1 MSNFAIANDAEGA
14 IASANKLMLKQSFLT
29 MLYLSITKRKIM
41 HTTNLRKVGGS
52 IMLAIPPAV
61 LEILNL
67 QSGTTVGVAVDNG
80 RLIIEPQLKPQY
92 SLDELLAQCNSN
104 APITEDD
111 RVWLDVKP
119 VGNEL

>member
-1 MSNFAIANDAEGA
+1 
-14 IASANKLMLKQSFLT
+14 MLKQNFLT

>member
-1 MSNFAIANDAEGA
+1 
-14 IASANKLMLKQSFLT
+14 
-29 MLYLSITKRKIM
+29 M

-80 RLIIEPQLKPQY
+80 RLIIEPQSKPQY
-92 SLDELLAQCNSN
+92 SLEELLAQCNPN
-104 APITEDD
+104 APLTEDD
-111 RVWLDVKP
+111 RAWLDVKP

>member
-1 MSNFAIANDAEGA
+1 M
-14 IASANKLMLKQSFLT
+14 T
-29 MLYLSITKRKIM
+29 M

-67 QSGTTVGVAVDNG
+67 QSGTTVGVAVHDG
-80 RLIIEPQLKPQY
+80 KLIIEAQSKPQY
-92 SLDELLAQCNSN
+92 SLDELLAQCDLN

-111 RVWLDVKP
+111 QAWLDIKS

>member
-1 MSNFAIANDAEGA
+1 
-14 IASANKLMLKQSFLT
+14 
-29 MLYLSITKRKIM
+29 MLYLSITIRKIM

-80 RLIIEPQLKPQY
+80 RLIIEPQPKPQY
-92 SLDELLAQCNSN
+92 SLEELLAQCNPN

-111 RVWLDVKP
+111 LVWLDAKP
-119 VGNEL
+119 VGNETW

>member
-1 MSNFAIANDAEGA
+1 
-14 IASANKLMLKQSFLT
+14 
-29 MLYLSITKRKIM
+29 MLYLNITNKEVM

-92 SLDELLAQCNSN
+92 SLLRE
-104 APITEDD
+104 
-111 RVWLDVKP
+111 RVVQDKL
-119 VGNEL
+119 G

>member
-1 MSNFAIANDAEGA
+1 
-14 IASANKLMLKQSFLT
+14 
-29 MLYLSITKRKIM
+29 M

-52 IMLAIPPAV
+52 IMLAIPPAI

-80 RLIIEPQLKPQY
+80 RLIIEPQPKPQY
-92 SLDELLAQCNSN
+92 SLDELLAKCNPN

-111 RVWLDVKP
+111 RIWLDVEP

>member
-1 MSNFAIANDAEGA
+1 
-14 IASANKLMLKQSFLT
+14 
-29 MLYLSITKRKIM
+29 MLYLSIITRKIM
-41 HTTNLRKVGGS
+41 HTTNLREVGGS

-67 QSGTTVGVAVDNG
+67 QSGTTVGVTVKNG
-80 RLIIEPQLKPQY
+80 RLIIEPQSKPQY
-92 SLDELLAQCNSN
+92 SLEELLAQCNPN
-104 APITEDD
+104 APITKDD

>member
-1 MSNFAIANDAEGA
+1 
-14 IASANKLMLKQSFLT
+14 
-29 MLYLSITKRKIM
+29 MLYLSITTRKIM

-80 RLIIEPQLKPQY
+80 RLIIEPQPKPQY
-92 SLDELLAQCNSN
+92 SLEELLAQCNPN
-104 APITEDD
+104 ALITEDD
-111 RVWLDVKP
+111 RVWLDAKP
-119 VGNEL
+119 LGNETW

>member
-1 MSNFAIANDAEGA
+1 MRSEV
-14 IASANKLMLKQSFLT
+14 SANIIFKYNYKKF
-29 MLYLSITKRKIM
+29 M

-67 QSGTTVGVAVDNG
+67 QSGTTVGVVVDNG
-80 RLIIEPQLKPQY
+80 KLIIEPRLKPQY
-92 SLDELLAQCNSN
+92 SLEELLAQCNPN
-104 APITEDD
+104 APITEGD

>member
-1 MSNFAIANDAEGA
+1 
-14 IASANKLMLKQSFLT
+14 
-29 MLYLSITKRKIM
+29 M

-67 QSGTTVGVAVDNG
+67 QSGTTVEVAVDNG
-80 RLIIEPQLKPQY
+80 RLIIEPQSKPQY
-92 SLDELLAQCNSN
+92 SLEELLAQCNLN

-111 RVWLDVKP
+111 RAWLDVKP
-119 VGNEL
+119 VGNKL

>member
-1 MSNFAIANDAEGA
+1 
-14 IASANKLMLKQSFLT
+14 
-29 MLYLSITKRKIM
+29 MLYLSITIRKIM

-80 RLIIEPQLKPQY
+80 RLIIEPQPKPLY
-92 SLDELLAQCNSN
+92 SLDELLAQCNPN

>member
-1 MSNFAIANDAEGA
+1 
-14 IASANKLMLKQSFLT
+14 
-29 MLYLSITKRKIM
+29 M

-80 RLIIEPQLKPQY
+80 RLIIEPQPKPQY
-92 SLDELLAQCNSN
+92 SLEELLAQCNPN

-111 RVWLDVKP
+111 RAWLDVKP

>member
-1 MSNFAIANDAEGA
+1 
-14 IASANKLMLKQSFLT
+14 
-29 MLYLSITKRKIM
+29 M

-61 LEILNL
+61 LEVLNL

-80 RLIIEPQLKPQY
+80 KLIISPQPKLQY
-92 SLDELLAQCNSN
+92 SLDELLAQCNPH
-104 APITEDD
+104 APITEGD
-111 RVWLDVKP
+111 RDWLEVSP